1 MNENN
6 RPPGRDN
13 ETITLLRETINRLK
27 RVETK
32 VVRFAEEMGK
42 DTDVDHD
49 WMTVDDPALVIYVS
63 TLSRSMMVMREEAR
77 KRGATQMGKSYDVVH
92 KGVVVATLEL

>member
-1 MNENN
+1 MNDTF
-6 RPPGRDN
+6 RPPGGD
-13 ETITLLRETINRLK
+13 REIINRLK
-27 RVETK
+27 RLETK
-32 VVRFAEEMGK
+32 LVRFAEEMGK

-49 WMTVDDPALVIYVS
+49 WMTVDEPALVIYVS

-77 KRGATQMGKSYDVVH
+77 KRGAKSVGKSYDVVH